1 MKAFLVFKTV
11 AAAAVFLS
19 ACSAFPISAGEGG
32 DITAS
37 SWRLVR
43 LHGNTPVEG
52 TSITAQFT
60 SQNTVA
66 GSAGCNRYSGRYQA
80 DEPEI
85 SIIPPFQ
92 MTMMAC
98 PEPVMQQE
106 QDFMKT
112 LQSSQRFTA
121 TESSLVLFDLDG
133 NPAAEFDAVSQ
144 DLAGTEWR
152 VTNYNNGRE
161 AVVSVID
168 GPELTAVFDET
179 NTLAGSAGCN
189 NYTAQ
194 YTAEDGSITI
204 GPAASTRKFC
214 AEPEGIMEQEQEF
227 LAALESAA
235 VYHIDGDNLEFRTA
249 EDAMAVLFTR
259 R

>member
-1 MKAFLVFKTV
+1 MKVFLVVKIV
-11 AAAAVFLS
+11 VSAAVFFS
-19 ACSAFPISAGEGG
+19 ACSAFPSSTGEGG
-32 DITAS
+32 DVTAS
-37 SWRLVR
+37 PWRLVR
-43 LHGNTPVEG
+43 LHGDAPVEG

-60 SQNTVA
+60 SENTVA
-66 GSAGCNRYSGRYQA
+66 GSAGCNRYSGRYQV
-80 DEPEI
+80 DGPEI

-106 QDFMKT
+106 QDFMSI
-112 LQSSQRFTA
+112 LESSQRFTA

-133 NPAAEFDAVSQ
+133 NPAAEFEAVSQ
-144 DLAGTEWR
+144 DLAGTEWT
-152 VTNYNNGRE
+152 VVNYNNGRE
-161 AVVSVID
+161 AVVGVMV
-168 GPELTAVFDET
+168 GPELTAAFDE
-179 NTLAGSAGCN
+179 NDTLSGSAGCN

-214 AEPEGIMEQEQEF
+214 AEPEGIMEQEQEY

-235 VYHIDGDNLEFRTA
+235 VYRMDGDNLEFRTA
-249 EDAMAVLFTR
+249 DDAMAVLFTR